1 MMLGW
6 SDASFPAC
14 PFILDHGPHRPHCD
28 DCCLVV
34 AWGPSAAVLELPDWP
49 ARPTASAGAAPGERR
64 ATASGQSTSVR
75 FAVMGEGLNPLTSIQ
90 VPTDS
95 SHAAIGSV
103 ASMLMPE
110 VCSL

>member
-6 SDASFPAC
+6 SDASFPPASSSSTTAL
-14 PFILDHGPHRPHCD
+14 IGRIATTAAWR
-28 DCCLVV
+28 V
-34 AWGPSAAVLELPDWP
+34 AMEPSAAVLELPRM
-49 ARPTASAGAAPGERR
+49 ASAATASAGAAPGERR

-90 VPTDS
+90 VPTES